1 MVNYDMDEIERRSD
15 QYEIERKRDSEKG
28 DYNKLIDGL
37 IKQYM
42 SEGMSEFN
50 ARMKAVMSD
59 ESLAMVYPNGYD
71 K

>member
-1 MVNYDMDEIERRSD
+1 MTNYDMDEIER
-15 QYEIERKRDSEKG
+15 KRDSVRSKYE
-28 DYNKLIDGL
+28 KLIEGL

-42 SEGMSEFN
+42 SEGMSEFD

-71 K
+71 E

>member
-1 MVNYDMDEIERRSD
+1 MTNYDMDEIIRQRDKE
-15 QYEIERKRDSEKG
+15 KRDE
-28 DYNKLIDGL
+28 YNKLIDGL
-37 IKQYM
+37 IKQYI
-42 SEGMSEFN
+42 SEGMSEFD

>member
-1 MVNYDMDEIERRSD
+1 MTKQHNMNDLREDVHKAF
-15 QYEIERKRDSEKG
+15 RKNK
-28 DYNKLIDGL
+28 YNKLIGGL

-42 SEGMSEFN
+42 SEGMSEFD
-50 ARMKAVMSD
+50 ARMKAIMSD

>member
-1 MVNYDMDEIERRSD
+1 MND
-15 QYEIERKRDSEKG
+15 KEKKSK
-28 DYNKLIDGL
+28 YNKLIDGL

>member
-1 MVNYDMDEIERRSD
+1 MVNYDMHKIERWAD
-15 QYEIERKRDSEKG
+15 QYEIERKRDSEKD

-59 ESLAMVYPNGYD
+59 QSLAMVYPNGYD
-71 K
+71 R

>member
-1 MVNYDMDEIERRSD
+1 MSSNQEVNSELREDVHKAF
-15 QYEIERKRDSEKG
+15 RKNK
-28 DYNKLIDGL
+28 YNKLIGGL

-42 SEGMSEFN
+42 SEGMSEFD
-50 ARMKAVMSD
+50 ARMKAIMSD